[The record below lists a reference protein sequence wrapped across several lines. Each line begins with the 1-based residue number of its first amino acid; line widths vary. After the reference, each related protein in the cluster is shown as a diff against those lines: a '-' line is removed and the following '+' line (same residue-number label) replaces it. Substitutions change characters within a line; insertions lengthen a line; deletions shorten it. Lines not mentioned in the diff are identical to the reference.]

1 MQFGL
6 AANEYSVSII
16 VLRGVEY
23 RTKQV
28 TMPRKVDR
36 NLLIKSTPQNAAYPR
51 QSDAL
56 LACRVRVHEGDLSSQ
71 HLDNAS

>member
-28 TMPRKVDR
+28 TMPRKV
-36 NLLIKSTPQNAAYPR
+36 IEIS
-51 QSDAL
+51 
-56 LACRVRVHEGDLSSQ
+56 
-71 HLDNAS
+71 